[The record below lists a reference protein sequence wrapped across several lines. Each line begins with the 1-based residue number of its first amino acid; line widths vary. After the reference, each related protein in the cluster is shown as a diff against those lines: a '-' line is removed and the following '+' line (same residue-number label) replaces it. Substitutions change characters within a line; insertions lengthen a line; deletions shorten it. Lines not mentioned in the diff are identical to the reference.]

1 MKLYYK
7 QVFFFSI
14 CAILVACSNYNQIV
28 KGDDYDEKF
37 VVANELFDDAKYD
50 RCIVLYE
57 QVYQH
62 SPKTDQGEA
71 AYYRLAKSYYL
82 MNDYYMAGYYFGAY
96 TERFPYSVKNEE
108 ALFLLALCSVKNSPN
123 WTLDQTETLIAIN
136 NVQDFVDR
144 YPASNLIDS
153 CNRVIDRLRFKLEQK
168 DYHKVALYAK
178 TENYRSAMTAAD
190 IFNDAYPR
198 SIYREEIKYLAIIN
212 NHLLAN
218 NSIESKKND
227 RIEQTIER
235 YRNFAVEFPSSAYLK
250 ELEELYNRIKS
261 DQ

>member
-1 MKLYYK
+1 
-7 QVFFFSI
+7 
-14 CAILVACSNYNQIV
+14 
-28 KGDDYDEKF
+28 
-37 VVANELFDDAKYD
+37 
-50 RCIVLYE
+50 
-57 QVYQH
+57 
-62 SPKTDQGEA
+62 
-71 AYYRLAKSYYL
+71 
-82 MNDYYMAGYYFGAY
+82 
-96 TERFPYSVKNEE
+96 
-108 ALFLLALCSVKNSPN
+108 LFLLALCSVKNSPN

-168 DYHKVALYAK
+168 DYHKVALYSK

-261 DQ
+261 NQ

>member
-1 MKLYYK
+1 MKSYITKVIFLS
-7 QVFFFSI
+7 V
-14 CAILVACSNYNQIV
+14 CAIIAACSNYNEIV
-28 KGDDYDEKF
+28 KGDDYDAKL
-37 VVANELFDDAKYD
+37 VAANELYELEKYD

-62 SPKTDQGEA
+62 APKTDQGEV

-96 TERFPYSVKNEE
+96 TQRFPYSVKNEE

-144 YPASNLIDS
+144 YPESNLIDS

-190 IFNDAYPR
+190 IFNAAYPR
-198 SIYREEIKYLAIIN
+198 SIYREEVTYLAIIN
-212 NHLLAN
+212 NHLLAI

-227 RIEQTIER
+227 RIDQTIER
-235 YRNFAVEFPSSAYLK
+235 YRNFAVEFPASGYLK
-250 ELEELYNRIKS
+250 ELDVLYNKIKS
-261 DQ
+261 EQ